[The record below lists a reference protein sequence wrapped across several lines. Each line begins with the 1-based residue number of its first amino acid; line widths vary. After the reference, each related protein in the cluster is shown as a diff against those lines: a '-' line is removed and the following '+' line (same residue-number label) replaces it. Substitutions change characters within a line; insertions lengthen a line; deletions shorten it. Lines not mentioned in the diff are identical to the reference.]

1 VNTEDRLTAFAREVA
16 TVRPQKKKVISWH
29 KSADAAE
36 RAAENYGR
44 EHGVTTW
51 VERHERPRN
60 RGQFGAFRPNREGE
74 V

>member
-1 VNTEDRLTAFAREVA
+1 MNTDEQLTAAIRA
-16 TVRPQKKKVISWH
+16 TPKPEKKKVISWH

-36 RAAENYGR
+36 RAAEKYER
-44 EHGVTTW
+44 EHPGVTAW

-60 RGQFGAFRPNREGE
+60 RGQWGAFRPNREGE